1 MTLIWNSRYSRKQP
15 LTGIPPNG
23 TLLRAH
29 ILKRTILEIISY
41 GNKETENFDLK
52 DKLTKKCK
60 WASVSRVARRKIDIL
75 IYGIRTEDFKVPPDN
90 KFEWLK
96 GDRKGFASI
105 RINDQ
110 WRIIFKVNKQSQ
122 LEEVEIIDYH
132 K

>member
-1 MTLIWNSRYSRKQP
+1 M
-15 LTGIPPNG
+15 
-23 TLLRAH
+23 
-29 ILKRTILEIISY
+29 EIISY

-60 WASVSRVARRKIDIL
+60 WKSVANIARRKLDIL
-75 IYGIRTEDFKVPPDN
+75 IYGANVDDFKVPPGN

-96 GDRKGFASI
+96 GDLKGFASI

-110 WRIIFKVNKQSQ
+110 WRIIFKINKSNQ
-122 LEEVEIIDYH
+122 LEDVEIIDYH